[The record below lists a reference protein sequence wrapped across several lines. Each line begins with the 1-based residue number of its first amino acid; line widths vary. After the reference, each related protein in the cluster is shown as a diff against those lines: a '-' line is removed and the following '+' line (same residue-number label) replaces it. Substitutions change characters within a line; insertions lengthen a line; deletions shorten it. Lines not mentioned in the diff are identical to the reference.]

1 MILVATPPSPA
12 ETEPKAVSDAPPA
25 PVNVKAGRLVSLD
38 ALRGFDMI
46 WIIGGEVLI
55 EQLAKLFPPGRTTVE
70 WPKHPGEFI
79 TVPLEMIRL
88 ALAATAAQLQHV
100 SWEGFHAYDLIFPM
114 FVFIVGVSLVFSLSK
129 QLTMHGRSA
138 AVRRVIIRGIIL
150 YLLGLIYYG
159 GLSSTYQQIR
169 LMGVLQRIAISYT
182 FAGLLFCY
190 LRPRGLALVTAG
202 ILIGYYLLLAFV
214 PVPKVGH
221 ASFVEGQNWPNYID
235 SHFLPFR
242 KWDGDHDPEGLLSN
256 LPAIAGC
263 LLGVFA
269 GLLLRSPRPRPL
281 GKFAILLV
289 AGVACGALGYA
300 WGHAFPQA
308 PRLQFPIIKK
318 IWTSSFVLVT
328 AGYASVLLALFYLV
342 IDIFKLQF
350 WARPFV
356 WIGTNA
362 ITLYLAWA
370 FFRFSAFANR
380 FVGGQFAEHALK
392 SYAGLVN
399 AFVSL
404 ALVLLLARFLY
415 KRQIF
420 LRV

>member
-1 MILVATPPSPA
+1 MILVDTPPSAA
-12 ETEPKAVSDAPPA
+12 ELEGKPEVHKASPTAE
-25 PVNVKAGRLVSLD
+25 VKTARLVSLD

-46 WIIGGEVLI
+46 WIIGGEVVI
-55 EQLAKLFPPGRTTVE
+55 EQWAKLTE
-70 WPKHPGEFI
+70 WKPIHVIAEQF
-79 TVPLEMIRL
+79 
-88 ALAATAAQLQHV
+88 QHAK
-100 SWEGFHAYDLIFPM
+100 WEGFHAYDLIFPM

-129 QLTMHGRSA
+129 QLATGGRSA
-138 AVRRVIIRGIIL
+138 AVRRIIIRGVIL
-150 YLLGLIYYG
+150 YLLGLLYYG
-159 GLSSTYQQIR
+159 GLSETYQRIR

-202 ILIGYYLLLAFV
+202 ILIGYCLLLAFV
-214 PVPKVGH
+214 PVPGVGH
-221 ASFVEGQNWPNYID
+221 ASYAEGQNWPNYID
-235 SHFLPFR
+235 AHFLPFR

-269 GLLLRSPRPRPL
+269 GLLLRASGPRPL
-281 GKFAILLV
+281 GKFAILLF
-289 AGVACGALGYA
+289 AGVACGALGYL
-300 WGHAFPQA
+300 WGHSFPQA

-318 IWTSSFVLVT
+318 LWTSSFVLVT

-342 IDIFKLQF
+342 IDIFKLQL

-356 WIGTNA
+356 WVGTNA
-362 ITLYLAWA
+362 ITLYLAWQ
-370 FFRFSAFANR
+370 FFRFSTFANR
-380 FVGGQFAEHALK
+380 FAGGQFKEHVLK
-392 SYAGLVN
+392 SYGDLVN
-399 AFVSL
+399 AILTL

-415 KRQIF
+415 RRQIF